1 MSKSVY
7 HRKRFHSIY
16 YDYGKEPAMEHR
28 KKFISHIV
36 VHDDKEIT
44 VQGPLSQELL
54 EGLEMHPELDAFRPP
69 RDQKEALIEIAGL
82 PEGRVIAAI
91 ESNNIIGYVTFH
103 YPDEMELWS
112 QGGMED
118 LVELGAVEVANEFRG
133 AGLARLMISTAFEGG
148 QLENCIVYTTEY
160 YWHWDLKGSGLDVWA
175 YRHMMEKLMKTV
187 DMVWYATDDPEIC
200 SHPANCLMV
209 RIGKEI
215 PLASEELFDRVR
227 FRQRFMY

>member
-1 MSKSVY
+1 
-7 HRKRFHSIY
+7 
-16 YDYGKEPAMEHR
+16 MEHR
-28 KKFISHIV
+28 KIQVSHTLL
-36 VHDDKEIT
+36 HNERMIT
-44 VQGPLSQELL
+44 VSGPLSPEALKELD
-54 EGLEMHPELDAFRPP
+54 MHKDLDAFRKP
-69 RDQKEALIEIAGL
+69 REQYEALIEIAGL
-82 PEGRVIAAI
+82 PEGRIIAAI
-91 ESNNIIGYVTFH
+91 DNGVIVGYVTFH

-118 LVELGAVEVANEFRG
+118 LIELGAVEVADRYRG
-133 AGLARLMISTAFEGG
+133 SGLGKLLISAAFDEG

-175 YRHMMEKLMKTV
+175 YRQMMEKLMQTV

-209 RIGKEI
+209 RIGREV
-215 PLASEELFDRVR
+215 PMSSQETFDRVR